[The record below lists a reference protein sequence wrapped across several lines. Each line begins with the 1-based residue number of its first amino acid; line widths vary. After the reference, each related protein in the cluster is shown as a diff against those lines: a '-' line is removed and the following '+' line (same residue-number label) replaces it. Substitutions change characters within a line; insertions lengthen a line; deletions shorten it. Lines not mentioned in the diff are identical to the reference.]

1 MYLVLLYGH
10 GNSEGVTMKIDI
22 SLGVAFKDM
31 GLKNSNILCF
41 RCAVKRIIEH
51 NSDIIMIGDSKTT
64 HCFDCGTLLS
74 DSVTED

>member
-1 MYLVLLYGH
+1 MNINL
-10 GNSEGVTMKIDI
+10 N
-22 SLGVAFKDM
+22 LGVAFKDM

-64 HCFDCGTLLS
+64 YCSDCGKELS